1 MTTEDKMPI
10 KSQEGQNI
18 QQPFQKEN
26 NSAFQQ
32 GSPQDFQLKSK
43 SGWAKLIVFSIL
55 AICIGG
61 LIGGGAG
68 YLWGQ
73 SSKSE
78 ADIQR
83 SKRLERAEKEAKDTR
98 TGFITD
104 KDRVVFTWTLKDLG
118 LLSYNNKNDRGLT
131 ADQIVNTYGLASSI
145 EYEKKGITLSWRRS
159 KSSKEQSVSM
169 FFEKV
174 DGNYYLKSV
183 YAYELSEFYPDENS
197 EDEDENDIAEDRNLT
212 TEEYKSLRKG
222 NVQTGKGGTSLA
234 ELLKKH
240 RQSVRIETERDAA
253 DDSYKSTR
261 LLATVSYKVDGDY
274 KTMRFLAQPNGDFL
288 YIGSERY

>member
-10 KSQEGQNI
+10 KSQEDQNI

-26 NSAFQQ
+26 NSAFQEE
-32 GSPQDFQLKSK
+32 GLQDFQLKSK
-43 SGWAKLIVFSIL
+43 SGWAKLIIFSIL

-104 KDRVVFTWTLKDLG
+104 KDRVVFTWTLKDIG

-131 ADQIVNTYGLASSI
+131 ADQIVNTYGLASSV
-145 EYEKKGITLSWRRS
+145 EYEKKGVTLSWRRS

-197 EDEDENDIAEDRNLT
+197 EDEDENDTAEDLNLT

-222 NVQTGKGGTSLA
+222 NVQTGKGGTSLS

>member
-1 MTTEDKMPI
+1 
-10 KSQEGQNI
+10 
-18 QQPFQKEN
+18 
-26 NSAFQQ
+26 
-32 GSPQDFQLKSK
+32 
-43 SGWAKLIVFSIL
+43 
-55 AICIGG
+55 
-61 LIGGGAG
+61 
-68 YLWGQ
+68 
-73 SSKSE
+73 
-78 ADIQR
+78 
-83 SKRLERAEKEAKDTR
+83 
-98 TGFITD
+98 
-104 KDRVVFTWTLKDLG
+104 
-118 LLSYNNKNDRGLT
+118 
-131 ADQIVNTYGLASSI
+131 
-145 EYEKKGITLSWRRS
+145 
-159 KSSKEQSVSM
+159 M

-197 EDEDENDIAEDRNLT
+197 EDEDENDTAEDLNLT

>member
-18 QQPFQKEN
+18 QQPFQKGN

-32 GSPQDFQLKSK
+32 GSSQDFQLKSK

-131 ADQIVNTYGLASSI
+131 ADQIVNTYGLASSV
-145 EYEKKGITLSWRRS
+145 EYEKKGVTLSWRRS

-197 EDEDENDIAEDRNLT
+197 EDEDENDTAEDLNLT

-222 NVQTGKGGTSLA
+222 NVQTGKGGTSLS